1 MEENDYFLSED
12 VPLGDEDDVDEED
25 EILDDE
31 DEQELSGYVKKIA
44 NRPVLMDAGSYLLD
58 EVKADIEDIKTV
70 ASNIS
75 RIVTENGFNYTKTS
89 SLTVNYVACVRQ
101 CS

>member
-31 DEQELSGYVKKIA
+31 NEQYS
-44 NRPVLMDAGSYLLD
+44 R
-58 EVKADIEDIKTV
+58 ED
-70 ASNIS
+70 
-75 RIVTENGFNYTKTS
+75 
-89 SLTVNYVACVRQ
+89 
-101 CS
+101 